1 MVKKNAPKAKGGTTI
16 PGPYPG
22 INSHYLYKLLCFSNN
37 KNNLFFKLDSSQI
50 SVPDV
55 VSCRFNGFWQQ
66 RCRWG
71 LLKWEELGSEVNQM
85 CWVGHMV
92 ERLMKRTPV
101 E

>member
-1 MVKKNAPKAKGGTTI
+1 MIFKKNAPKAKGVNH
-16 PGPYPG
+16 GPYPG
-22 INSHYLYKLLCFSNN
+22 INSHYIYKLLCFSNY
-37 KNNLFFKLDSSQI
+37 KNNLFFKFDSSQI
-50 SVPDV
+50 SVV
-55 VSCRFNGFWQQ
+55 VRFNGFWQQ
-66 RCRWG
+66 RGRWD